1 MNMDI
6 NQPFVTQEQKF
17 KYWEE
22 SKAEIQTLRAKVEM
36 LGEALEFYANQDNY
50 YVENDSGFIY
60 PSVVKAQKALATYD
74 KLKEVKHD
82 TK

>member
-1 MNMDI
+1 MIMDI

-22 SKAEIQTLRAKVEM
+22 SKAEIQTLRTKVVSADV
-36 LGEALEFYANQDNY
+36 LVEALREIIIHDDSEK
-50 YVENDSGFIY
+50 YVCEKI
-60 PSVVKAQKALATYD
+60 ARKALTTYD
-74 KLKEVKHD
+74 KLSEVKHD